1 MLGSAVVVG
10 IQNVVSLY
18 TERWITVMGI
28 IFVLT
33 VLLARH
39 GLIGRFGDLAGLIAR
54 ARARPAPTVPETPD
68 VGYETDVLQQRR

>member
-1 MLGSAVVVG
+1 VG

-33 VLLARH
+33 VLLARN

-54 ARARPAPTVPETPD
+54 ARARPAPTVPEL
-68 VGYETDVLQQRR
+68 GGRR